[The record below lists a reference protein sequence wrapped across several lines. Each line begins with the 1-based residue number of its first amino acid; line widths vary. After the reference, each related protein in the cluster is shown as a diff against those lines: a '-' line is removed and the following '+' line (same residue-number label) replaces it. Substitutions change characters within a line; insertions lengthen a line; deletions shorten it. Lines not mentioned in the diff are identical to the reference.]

1 LHNLALM
8 SISMTLAGALVSCGN
23 GGGTNGGGSGEDD
36 DAILVSELSAEAVA
50 DVTTVVRV
58 RFTTSEPVRAR
69 VEFGDDELRDHTTG
83 WTEAGTSHELLLLGM
98 TPDGEV
104 SYQVVLEL
112 SSGEQ
117 REAPGTAHTGSLPSS
132 FPRSDLTVDTEPID
146 GWILT
151 TLAGNASGPVI
162 YDGRGQ
168 LVWYHVEDRGFNTY
182 RARLARD
189 GKAVLYNAVAIGLP
203 EEVGGSRVVRVGL
216 DGVIEAEYEIALAT
230 HDFVEL
236 PGGNI
241 VSIAYDVREHDG
253 EELRGDRLAFHN
265 VHTGGSSTV
274 WSTWDSFDPDLVG
287 YDDGDDTWT
296 HANALDY
303 HESEDAFYVSM
314 RDLGSIV
321 KIDAL
326 TGELLW
332 GISGQA
338 NDFSFIDDETEGW
351 EYQHQFELVGDQLT
365 VFDNGDSDRASSYIR
380 TYTLDTEAMTAE
392 LTWLHESVPPHYVW
406 ALGDVDTLEGGD
418 VLVSWA
424 TLGLLQRID
433 PEGEVVWELTSPL
446 GSACGYV
453 TVEDSL
459 YKD

>member
-1 LHNLALM
+1 M
-8 SISMTLAGALVSCGN
+8 
-23 GGGTNGGGSGEDD
+23 
-36 DAILVSELSAEAVA
+36 
-50 DVTTVVRV
+50 
-58 RFTTSEPVRAR
+58 
-69 VEFGDDELRDHTTG
+69 
-83 WTEAGTSHELLLLGM
+83 
-98 TPDGEV
+98 
-104 SYQVVLEL
+104 
-112 SSGEQ
+112 
-117 REAPGTAHTGSLPSS
+117 
-132 FPRSDLTVDTEPID
+132 
-146 GWILT
+146 
-151 TLAGNASGPVI
+151 
-162 YDGRGQ
+162 
-168 LVWYHVEDRGFNTY
+168 
-182 RARLARD
+182 
-189 GKAVLYNAVAIGLP
+189 
-203 EEVGGSRVVRVGL
+203 
-216 DGVIEAEYEIALAT
+216 
-230 HDFVEL
+230 
-236 PGGNI
+236 
-241 VSIAYDVREHDG
+241 
-253 EELRGDRLAFHN
+253 
-265 VHTGGSSTV
+265 HTGGSSTV